1 MFDRLHHMGN
11 PVGAARHVRSTLR
24 PDGTWTIVEPNAG
37 DRVEDNPNPA
47 GRTYYG
53 FSTLLRTP
61 ASPSPKVGPMLG
73 AQADDARIRDVVETG
88 GFARFRR
95 VAETPFNLVFEARP

>member
-37 DRVEDNPNPA
+37 DRVED
-47 GRTYYG
+47 
-53 FSTLLRTP
+53 
-61 ASPSPKVGPMLG
+61 
-73 AQADDARIRDVVETG
+73 TG

-95 VAETPFNLVFEARP
+95 VAETPFHLVFEARP